1 MDQDEFKIAQNN
13 SDDSDENDSAEDE
26 VPDYRQLASFT
37 NRKSK
42 ETYIPRRGE
51 KEFEPSGL
59 KIQQKALDES
69 RDAMFNAI
77 DGVRQSS
84 NKNISIGLWS
94 NAHSRASIIIQR
106 GTHFSSIG
114 HPVRNTPSKREGNV
128 EKVASETRME
138 LLPEEALYMVE
149 RGSLLC
155 YEYEWSDNNDK
166 MLKLSTNDS
175 AVDERV
181 AGLAPFSAQRA
192 FDCCIGKDGLTLE
205 KYTVYAQLKRL
216 GYIVK
221 RAQQQQIKPGEQPGL
236 LGRIRNTLKGIVN
249 TIFSPIASFVRLFN
263 FRVTTLLGSRS
274 SFLRPHQNY
283 DSIFKALRL
292 TPWGYNDTPE
302 VSTRLSEEQQH
313 EFDVTWDIWR
323 PSSKFRKSAPPPPDF
338 RIVVVDTH
346 KSSLP
351 SLEQFAHIFSHQ
363 PYSQPPLT
371 RKQKLAKEKEEKNGK
386 KPELAVSEISWFSRW
401 WNRKQLAADE
411 SNRKKSPAVMF
422 PALKHGKRAV
432 VFAIVDSGT
441 TSWIQFGEGQFG
453 EFPLY

>member
-1 MDQDEFKIAQNN
+1 MFKHSTEMDQDEYKITQNN

-69 RDAMFNAI
+69 REAMFSAI

-94 NAHSRASIIIQR
+94 NTHTRASIIIQR

-114 HPVRNTPSKREGNV
+114 HPVRNTPARREGNV
-128 EKVASETRME
+128 EKVASETRLE
-138 LLPEEALYMVE
+138 LMPEEALYMVE
-149 RGSLLC
+149 RGSLMC

-221 RAQQQQIKPGEQPGL
+221 RAEQQQMNHFVQPGL
-236 LGRIRNTLKGIVN
+236 LSRICNALKGIMN
-249 TIFSPIASFVRLFN
+249 AIISPMVSFVRLFS
-263 FRVTTLLGSRS
+263 FRVTSLLGSHS
-274 SFLRPHQNY
+274 CFLNPHQNY
-283 DSIFKALRL
+283 GGFAVGLSSIHSQ
-292 TPWGYNDTPE
+292 
-302 VSTRLSEEQQH
+302 VQQ
-313 EFDVTWDIWR
+313 IR
-323 PSSKFRKSAPPPPDF
+323 YSK
-338 RIVVVDTH
+338 H
-346 KSSLP
+346 
-351 SLEQFAHIFSHQ
+351 
-363 PYSQPPLT
+363 
-371 RKQKLAKEKEEKNGK
+371 
-386 KPELAVSEISWFSRW
+386 
-401 WNRKQLAADE
+401 
-411 SNRKKSPAVMF
+411 
-422 PALKHGKRAV
+422 
-432 VFAIVDSGT
+432 
-441 TSWIQFGEGQFG
+441 
-453 EFPLY
+453 